1 MQNRVDWVLI
11 SFGTEVIKEK
21 QPVQPVFPDYL
32 SVSYDYFH
40 VINAIRKIQHI
51 KSSPE
56 KVYQYLKKLDKNLE
70 DAHFKSTLESFV
82 KNGYFVV

>member
-1 MQNRVDWVLI
+1 MQNRVDWFLI

-32 SVSYDYFH
+32 SVSYDCFH
-40 VINAIRKIQHI
+40 AINAIRKIQHV
-51 KSSPE
+51 KSSPA